1 MALIINFPR
10 ISAKKLVVGL
20 ITIAIACAVGA
31 VFSLV
36 RIKQIDAFNLAIS
49 TSKPPATDKQTDEA
63 RFATAYW
70 LAKTERYKDA
80 TLIFMQIAEHGDA
93 DQRSAVQYNVG
104 NIFFLRG
111 LAINGVNLTVHNEAE
126 YLLRQAKTAYINSI
140 KLDNSHWDAR
150 HNLDRVMGMLPAT
163 PTPGVTDSET
173 PGIIMG
179 NIPVGLP

>member
-1 MALIINFPR
+1 MALALKPARIGAKKIASALALIAFMSS
-10 ISAKKLVVGL
+10 ISAAL
-20 ITIAIACAVGA
+20 TFNRIA
-31 VFSLV
+31 
-36 RIKQIDAFNLAIS
+36 QIDDFNVAIS
-49 TSKPPATDKQTDEA
+49 NAKPPATDKQTFEA
-63 RFATAYW
+63 RFAAAYW

-80 TLIFMQIAEHGDA
+80 ALIFMQIAEHGDA
-93 DQRSAVQYNVG
+93 NQRSAVQYNMG

-111 LAINGVNLTVHNEAE
+111 LAINGANLTVRDEAE
-126 YLLRQAKTAYINSI
+126 YLLRQAKTDYVNSL

-163 PTPGVTDSET
+163 PTPGVTDSES

>member
-1 MALIINFPR
+1 VALVINFPR
-10 ISAKKLVVGL
+10 IGAKKMVVAL
-20 ITIAIACAVGA
+20 TAIAIACVVGVA
-31 VFSLV
+31 FSLI
-36 RIKQIDAFNLAIS
+36 RIQQIDAFNLAIS

-93 DQRSAVQYNVG
+93 NQRSAVQYNIG

-111 LAINGVNLTVHNEAE
+111 LAINGVNLTVRNEAE